1 MMRALRS
8 PLALAALLA
17 LASCGGGGSADKPAD
32 MVPLPSPVPVN
43 PLPATG
49 VFLQMPNPQL
59 LPDGSSQINSRAY
72 ADAYYDA
79 IDPDGSKATLDG
91 WRKANGFDTAGGSQ
105 VTVAFG
111 DRHEL
116 AWGRRLTARRNAD
129 GSMAFM
135 VENYEVKVGGSYS
148 YSPLSATA
156 AAVKD
161 TRWHLDTHG
170 IEFSP
175 GPNGGASF
183 VKFFTFNAAT
193 GKREVMT
200 DMDGK
205 GTRFVPGTC
214 IACHGGRG
222 DPLTPADAGGK
233 QRFPLLANAVSQARG
248 DLMGRLKMLELD
260 TLDFAATAGYS
271 RADQEG
277 ALKTINQMVLCS
289 YPMAGS
295 SSQPEDACRRKAVA
309 GEWQGTAATMLKAA
323 YGGPGMPSAT
333 YASGYIEPSW
343 AAAGQSAL
351 YTNSYAQSCRSCH
364 IVRGTGVQNDV
375 DMETFAKFNA
385 YAPAT
390 KALVF
395 DRGTMPLSA
404 LLADGFFTSASGAT
418 LADFLQTK
426 AMVVRDSAGALLLPN
441 RPVADPGPE
450 RVVLPGATVLSGAG
464 SVNADSY
471 QWSIVSGPAGASF
484 NDAKAQ
490 QPLFSATANGSYV
503 VQLVASQGSLASAP
517 AQLKLTV
524 NNALSPAP
532 AAIRF
537 ADIKAVLSA
546 PGRCVGCHRAGGDT
560 PDIYTGFDR
569 NGDGLID
576 KKDDDWF
583 YAEVRGRVNFTGVAN
598 SPMLTKPSGRRHSKL
613 PGFDTTKPAGHADRK
628 DYDLFLNW
636 MLNGAPQ

>member
-1 MMRALRS
+1 MRALS
-8 PLALAALLA
+8 TPLALAALLA
-17 LASCGGGGSADKPAD
+17 LAACGGGGADKPAD
-32 MVPLPSPVPVN
+32 IVPLPSPVPVD
-43 PLPATG
+43 PQPATG
-49 VFLQMPNPQL
+49 NFLQMPNPQL

-72 ADAYYDA
+72 ADAYYEA
-79 IDPDGSKATLDG
+79 IDPDGKKATLDG
-91 WRKANGFDTAGGSQ
+91 WRQANGFGSSSGNQ

-129 GSMAFM
+129 GTMAFM
-135 VENYEVKVGGSYS
+135 VENFEVKVGGSYS

-156 AAVKD
+156 AAVRD

-183 VKFFTFNAAT
+183 VKFFAFNAAT
-193 GKREVMT
+193 GKRETVT
-200 DMDGK
+200 DMDGR
-205 GTRFVPGTC
+205 GTRSVPGAC
-214 IACHGGRG
+214 LACHGGRG
-222 DPLTPADAGGK
+222 DPLTPPDASGK

-248 DLMGRLKMLELD
+248 DLMGRAKMLELD
-260 TLDFAATAGYS
+260 TFDFAATPGYS
-271 RADQEG
+271 RAEQEA

-289 YPMAGS
+289 YPLAGTS
-295 SSQPEDACRRKAVA
+295 THPEDACRRKAVA
-309 GEWQGTAATMLKAA
+309 SEWQGTAATMLKAA

-333 YASGYIEPSW
+333 YSNSYVEPSW
-343 AAAGQSAL
+343 VAAGQSAL
-351 YTNSYAQSCRSCH
+351 YASTFAQSCRGCH
-364 IVRGTGVQNDV
+364 IVRGTGLQNDV
-375 DMETFAKFNA
+375 DMETFAKFNT

-404 LLADGFFTSASGAT
+404 ILADNLFASSSGT
-418 LADFLQTK
+418 MLADFLQTK
-426 AMVVRDSAGALLLPN
+426 AMVVRDSAGALLKPN
-441 RPVADPGPE
+441 RPIADTGPE
-450 RVVLPGATVLSGAG
+450 RVLLPGANVLSAAG
-464 SVNADSY
+464 SVNADAY

-484 NDAKAQ
+484 SDARAQ
-490 QPLFSATANGSYV
+490 KPVFTANTPGSYV
-503 VQLVASQGSLASAP
+503 LQLVASQGSLSSAP
-517 AQLKLTV
+517 VQLKITIDST
-524 NNALSPAP
+524 LSPAP
-532 AAIRF
+532 SAIRF

-546 PGRCVGCHRAGGDT
+546 PGRCVGCHKAGGDT
-560 PDIYTGFDR
+560 PDIYLAFDR
-569 NGDGLID
+569 NGDGVID

-613 PGFDTTKPAGHADRK
+613 AGFDATKAAGHADRK